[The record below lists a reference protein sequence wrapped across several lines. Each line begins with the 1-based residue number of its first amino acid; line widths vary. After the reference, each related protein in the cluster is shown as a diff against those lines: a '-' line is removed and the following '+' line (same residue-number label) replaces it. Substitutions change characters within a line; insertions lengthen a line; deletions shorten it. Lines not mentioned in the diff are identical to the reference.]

1 MIRPIRRNANQ
12 YKNGGAVLG
21 DSVRLSFFV
30 VVVVVSS
37 CFCGMLQQRS
47 VSVSSFVPLLT
58 TRSAHQQRQQ
68 WQQQQQ
74 LPSKSLSYH
83 IIETTLAGRRRRRNR
98 DDRRKEPLESQPSE
112 SGEVELE
119 LLVEEEEQQQQQPEE
134 EAEQQQK
141 QQQEVHELEREPDLE
156 MSAESMDLQQQQHSE
171 EEEEEEKETTTSMM
185 SVADQE
191 QVITDESHMRVA
203 IEYATAQTDDG
214 AYPNPTVG
222 AVLVSVEG
230 QVMGLGRS
238 THAKNAIQD
247 VLEQAGLAIA
257 PLREWCVSWPS
268 PHSSSACCWKL
279 RDDLASATLYVTL
292 EPLSARKGETL
303 PPVTQLI
310 ELSGVSRIVIG
321 APDPFPERS
330 GKGAETLH
338 RQSGLDV
345 SMGRILTA
353 ECQELLAPYT
363 ARVNSK
369 FHIMARNHRR
379 RHGRPLGLLH
389 CSVVDSDNLEAF
401 AQLGNSFGTNFGGK
415 TLSFRDFGSYEMAP
429 PPELIWAD
437 DRENTDDDD
446 DDDED
451 IGTLF
456 PGLDITDDDDDD
468 DDNDDDE
475 TIFASVEQNQS
486 SGTVL
491 MPWYGQVDAVIGTFP
506 RAGKNGPTDEN
517 NTIKSRLNGLKWLS
531 TFGKDLPAGV
541 ERILVLDATDLKNL
555 PLSNAD
561 PHLPAGINVE
571 EFWSGEGRKPTRV
584 LLRKGR
590 SSLAE
595 GAAQAAAVAAAA
607 AAKAARATMLAIET
621 GEAESGA
628 EAAMEYQ
635 AAALAATEMIQ
646 QELSNTLERKQT
658 LQQYGVIVETLNG
671 RDPIDV
677 MTHLGKRNGYGSV
690 VWRAGCWGQRGV
702 QSILTGAFQCVS
714 AHLAV
719 DAKGGPFWQQML
731 AERAI
736 QGACG
741 PESRVKVFSSDED
754 ISLEFCDAN
763 NADMDC
769 VLTKDGKPVRHVRL
783 DCRVALYDKDRPRE
797 FVIAPTKRLDKKVIE
812 EEAPWFL

>member
-1 MIRPIRRNANQ
+1 MMIRPTRRNANQ
-12 YKNGGAVLG
+12 YKNGAVLG
-21 DSVRLSFFV
+21 DSVRLSLFV

-37 CFCGMLQQRS
+37 CFCGMLLSSTTQPQQQRS

-58 TRSAHQQRQQ
+58 TRSAHQR
-68 WQQQQQ
+68 QQQQQ

-83 IIETTLAGRRRRRNR
+83 IIETTLAGRRRRNR
-98 DDRRKEPLESQPSE
+98 DRREEQLESQPSE

-119 LLVEEEEQQQQQPEE
+119 LLVEEEEEEQPEE
-134 EAEQQQK
+134 EAEEQQE
-141 QQQEVHELEREPDLE
+141 EVHELEREPDLE
-156 MSAESMDLQQQQHSE
+156 MSAESMDLQQQQHS
-171 EEEEEEKETTTSMM
+171 EEEEEKETTTSMM

-230 QVMGLGRS
+230 QVMGIGRS
-238 THAKNAIQD
+238 TYAKNAIQD
-247 VLEQAGLAIA
+247 VLEQAGLEIA

-268 PHSSSACCWKL
+268 PHSSVTSASCWKL

-389 CSVVDSDNLEAF
+389 CSVVDSDNIEAF

-446 DDDED
+446 ED

-456 PGLDITDDDDDD
+456 PGLDINDDDDDAD
-468 DDNDDDE
+468 DDDE

-719 DAKGGPFWQQML
+719 DAKGGQFWQQML

>member
-1 MIRPIRRNANQ
+1 MIPTRRNNQ
-12 YKNGGAVLG
+12 YNDIVI
-21 DSVRLSFFV
+21 DSVRKSFF
-30 VVVVVSS
+30 VVVSS
-37 CFCGMLQQRS
+37 CFCLMLSTQQS
-47 VSVSSFVPLLT
+47 YVSVSSFVPLII
-58 TRSAHQQRQQ
+58 TRSAHQHQRQQ
-68 WQQQQQ
+68 QRQ
-74 LPSKSLSYH
+74 SESLSYN
-83 IIETTLAGRRRRRNR
+83 IIKTTLSGRRRRNR
-98 DDRRKEPLESQPSE
+98 DRREEQLESQQSE

-119 LLVEEEEQQQQQPEE
+119 LLVEEEGEEQQPEEEEQQQQQG
-134 EAEQQQK
+134 Q
-141 QQQEVHELEREPDLE
+141 ELEIESDLE
-156 MSAESMDLQQQQHSE
+156 ISEESMDLQQQQSE
-171 EEEEEEKETTTSMM
+171 EEENESTSM
-185 SVADQE
+185 SIADQE
-191 QVITDESHMRVA
+191 QLITDESHMRLA
-203 IEYATAQTDDG
+203 IEYAKSQTDDG

-222 AVLVSVEG
+222 AVLVSVDG
-230 QVMGLGRS
+230 QVMGIGRS
-238 THAKNAIQD
+238 TYAKNAIQD
-247 VLEQAGLAIA
+247 VLEQAGLDIS

-268 PHSSSACCWKL
+268 QSSECWKL

-303 PPVTQLI
+303 PPLTQLI
-310 ELSGVSRIVIG
+310 DLSGVSRIVIG

-338 RQSGLDV
+338 RQSGFDV
-345 SMGRILTA
+345 SMGRILTE
-353 ECQELLAPYT
+353 ECQELIAPYT

-389 CSVVDSDNLEAF
+389 CSVVDSDNIEAF

-437 DRENTDDDD
+437 ESDNTDDD
-446 DDDED
+446 ED
-451 IGTLF
+451 MGTMF
-456 PGLDITDDDDDD
+456 PGLDINDDDD

-475 TIFASVEQNQS
+475 TIFESVEQNQS
-486 SGTVL
+486 RGTVI

-517 NTIKSRLNGLKWLS
+517 NTVKSRLNGLKWLS

-555 PLSNAD
+555 PLSNDD
-561 PHLPAGINVE
+561 PNLPDGINVE

-607 AAKAARATMLAIET
+607 AAKAAMATMMAIET

-635 AAALAATEMIQ
+635 SAALAATEMIQ
-646 QELSNTLERKQT
+646 KELSKTLERKQK
-658 LQQYGVIVETLNG
+658 LQNYGVIVETLNG

-719 DAKGGPFWQQML
+719 DAKGGKFWQQML

-754 ISLEFCDAN
+754 ISLEFCDSN

-783 DCRVALYDKDRPRE
+783 DCRVAPYDKDRPRE